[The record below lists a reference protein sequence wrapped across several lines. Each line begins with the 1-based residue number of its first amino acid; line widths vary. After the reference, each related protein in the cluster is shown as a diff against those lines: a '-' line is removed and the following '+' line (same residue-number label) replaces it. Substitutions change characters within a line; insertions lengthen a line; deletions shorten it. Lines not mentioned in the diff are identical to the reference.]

1 MSLSRIRGAIL
12 APTAVLLPLLAGLL
26 LGPEQTAAQAPA
38 AKAPAPATA
47 PSTPAAAPS
56 APAPAPTQYL
66 RVMVVDIQTLL
77 QRSKAAQMVRQQI
90 EQKGAEYR
98 KDIAHQ
104 EQVLHAEQD
113 ELQREQL
120 QSKLSPAALNKKGR
134 EFQQKVTA
142 LNRNVEAKRAA
153 LEKSNADAF
162 TKIQTAM
169 LKIIAGIAKER
180 QANFVFQR
188 SDLVLFDKRF
198 DVTDEV
204 LQQLDEQLPAVT
216 VNFVTP
222 TEPPATAAAAAP
234 RGTAAK
240 PRK

>member
-1 MSLSRIRGAIL
+1 MSRIRGAII
-12 APTAVLLPLLAGLL
+12 APTAVLLPLLLGLL
-26 LGPEQTAAQAPA
+26 LQPERAAAQAPA
-38 AKAPAPATA
+38 AKAPAS
-47 PSTPAAAPS
+47 PSTPAA

-77 QRSKAAQMVRQQI
+77 QKSKAAQMVRQQI

-113 ELQREQL
+113 QLQRE

-134 EFQQKVTA
+134 EFQAKVTA

-169 LKIIAGIAKER
+169 LKIIADIAKQR
-180 QANFVFQR
+180 QANLVFQR

-204 LQQLDEQLPAVT
+204 LQRLDKELPAVT

-222 TEPPATAAAAAP
+222 TLPPATAAAAAP
-234 RGTAAK
+234 HAAAVK

>member
-1 MSLSRIRGAIL
+1 MLMPRIRRAII

-26 LGPEQTAAQAPA
+26 LQPELAAAQAPA
-38 AKAPAPATA
+38 AKAPVPAAA
-47 PSTPAAAPS
+47 PSTPAA
-56 APAPAPTQYL
+56 APTQYL

-77 QRSKAAQMVRQQI
+77 QKSKAAQMVRQQI

-113 ELQREQL
+113 QLQRE

-134 EFQQKVTA
+134 EFQAKVTA
-142 LNRNVEAKRAA
+142 LNRSVEAKRAA

-169 LKIIAGIAKER
+169 LKIIADIAKQR

-204 LQQLDEQLPAVT
+204 LQRLDKDLPSVT
-216 VNFVTP
+216 VSFVTP
-222 TEPPATAAAAAP
+222 TLPPATAAAAAP
-234 RGTAAK
+234 HAAALK
-240 PRK
+240 QRK